1 MGLWLGLAVDGGPC
15 GGPGIFGFSEVGR
28 RPRKSEEKR
37 KRGHMHGGMRL
48 HDSDAVGGECRV

>member
-37 KRGHMHGGMRL
+37 KRGHTHGGMIQMQW
-48 HDSDAVGGECRV
+48 VGSVEFSV